1 MFFNRYAELNVAKVD
16 DTLSSIIFFDPSE
29 NYSVTDRNLISLS
42 SIILTIVQKFF
53 IFLESIKVNFL

>member
-16 DTLSSIIFFDPSE
+16 DILSPILFFDPSE
-29 NYSVTDRNLISLS
+29 NYSVIDRNLISLS